1 MPSFATFVVFL
12 ILALALLVVLP
23 KLRAA
28 ESNSVEPLTVRIIP
42 PKSVSAVTPVMA
54 EPLRAPVPSV
64 ETIVAF
70 AQQLSISDP
79 TAEVDDLLSSFSSF
93 SMKATLPRSC
103 LKRDRRMPSHRRV
116 HFQSETISEV
126 HLIEIS
132 PGKIVRSGDTSSSIR
147 PHIPGNKVYRSHP
160 NGQLYMLKTDG
171 VFNSPGPSH
180 FYPLRC
186 GNIRHY
192 GRCESCLVPR
202 RHNVLVDRDFKN
214 FRSIGTPRTWPANLP
229 YYT

>member
-28 ESNSVEPLTVRIIP
+28 ESNSVEPLTVRVIP

-103 LKRDRRMPSHRRV
+103 CK
-116 HFQSETISEV
+116 
-126 HLIEIS
+126 
-132 PGKIVRSGDTSSSIR
+132 
-147 PHIPGNKVYRSHP
+147 
-160 NGQLYMLKTDG
+160 
-171 VFNSPGPSH
+171 
-180 FYPLRC
+180 FYPTMRYPIPFRLLCTLRSVFC
-186 GNIRHY
+186 GRVAA
-192 GRCESCLVPR
+192 C
-202 RHNVLVDRDFKN
+202 
-214 FRSIGTPRTWPANLP
+214 SIHHHAIYNWLHHSFATGC
-229 YYT
+229 

>member
-103 LKRDRRMPSHRRV
+103 CKSYPHDAISNS
-116 HFQSETISEV
+116 FQIALHSA
-126 HLIEIS
+126 LCLL
-132 PGKIVRSGDTSSSIR
+132 RSVAACFI
-147 PHIPGNKVYRSHP
+147 HHHHAIYN
-160 NGQLYMLKTDG
+160 
-171 VFNSPGPSH
+171 
-180 FYPLRC
+180 
-186 GNIRHY
+186 
-192 GRCESCLVPR
+192 
-202 RHNVLVDRDFKN
+202 
-214 FRSIGTPRTWPANLP
+214 
-229 YYT
+229 